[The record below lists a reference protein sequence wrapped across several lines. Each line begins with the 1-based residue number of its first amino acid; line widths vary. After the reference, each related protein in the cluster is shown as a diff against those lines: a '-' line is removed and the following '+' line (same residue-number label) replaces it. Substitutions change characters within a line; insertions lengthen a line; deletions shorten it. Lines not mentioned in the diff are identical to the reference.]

1 VRLPSPT
8 VLRVLVVRHGQSE
21 WNAVGRWQGQADPP
35 LTELGLHQAA
45 HAAQHV
51 GAVDAVVAS
60 DLERS
65 LTTAAIIAELLG
77 IGPVLVDDGFR
88 ERDAGEWQGLTKAE
102 IADGWPGFLE
112 DRRRPPAFE
121 PDDVFQARIFAALD
135 RVREAVPVGDVLV
148 VAHAGVVYQ
157 AEAVLGVDFEPL
169 PNLGGRWVVSDDG
182 GAWCLGDRVVLVD
195 PDEFT
200 VPGVE

>member
-1 VRLPSPT
+1 M
-8 VLRVLVVRHGQSE
+8 LRVLVIRHGQSE

-35 LTELGLHQAA
+35 LTDLGRHQAA

-65 LTTAAIIAELLG
+65 RVTAEIIAEQIG
-77 IGPVLVDDGFR
+77 VGPVLVDPGLR
-88 ERDAGEWQGLTKAE
+88 ERDAGEWQGLTKAQ
-102 IADGWPGFLE
+102 IADQWPGYLE

-121 PDDVFQARIFAALD
+121 PDDAFQARIFAALD
-135 RVREAVPVGDVLV
+135 RVREEVPDGHVLA

-157 AEAVLGVDFEPL
+157 VEAVLGAGF
-169 PNLGGRWVVSDDG
+169 
-182 GAWCLGDRVVLVD
+182 A
-195 PDEFT
+195 
-200 VPGVE
+200 

>member
-1 VRLPSPT
+1 
-8 VLRVLVVRHGQSE
+8 VLRVLLIRHGQSE

-35 LTELGLHQAA
+35 LTDLGRHQAA

-65 LTTAAIIAELLG
+65 RLTAEIIAELVG
-77 IGPVLVDDGFR
+77 VGPVLVDAGLR

-102 IADGWPGFLE
+102 IAEQWPGYL
-112 DRRRPPAFE
+112 DDHRRPPAFE
-121 PDDVFQARIFAALD
+121 PDDAFQDRIFGALD
-135 RVREAVPVGDVLV
+135 RIRADVPDGDVLA

-157 AEAVLGVDFEPL
+157 VEAVLGADFVPL
-169 PNLGGRWVVSDDG
+169 PNVAGRWVQADG
-182 GAWCLGDRVVLVD
+182 DGPWTLGDRVTLVD
-195 PDEFT
+195 PDELT
-200 VPGVE
+200 VPGVQ